1 MSLQMGHLYKFDIFR
16 VDVAERRLL
25 RDGKVMQLAPK
36 AFDALVVLVESGG
49 RVLERG
55 EMIKRIWPDSDA
67 GEANLA
73 VMISSLRKLLGERP
87 DGGLYIETVPKQGY
101 RFAVSVTELIVESGE
116 TEAVIKPSVSLLRR
130 LKKQLWARRSPQNN
144 RTTDLDT
151 RSARG

>member
-1 MSLQMGHLYKFDIFR
+1 MSLQIGRLYKFDIFR

-25 RDGKVMQLAPK
+25 RNDKVIQLAPK
-36 AFDALVVLVESGG
+36 AFDALVVRVESGG

-101 RFAVSVTELIVESGE
+101 RFDVSVTELFVESGE
-116 TEAVIKPSVSLLRR
+116 TGAVIKPSVSLPDVE
-130 LKKQLWARRSPQNN
+130 K
-144 RTTDLDT
+144 TTVGET
-151 RSARG
+151 VSADN